1 MSSNENSICFSH
13 IEDPDGIISA
23 ALIKQIFNSDIHLVD
38 YNNFISEIEKI
49 EKNLNLKNL
58 IICDL
63 EIKLNIA
70 DTFCEIIENLSKKNI
85 SILYI
90 DHHNLDSNV
99 SERLKKF
106 NVKVIHSENE
116 CTSALIYNNFIDKL
130 KKNSSLL
137 TACACIT
144 DGMDDTVIAKKILQK
159 NNKMQETMYIYLN
172 SSLIWYYIK
181 NNQNHQKKLYDIVNL
196 FYNNQY
202 PLEIINICSE
212 AKILSTDLNNLTKN
226 IYESVKHLKK
236 ISYAEIFNNK
246 FEFAV
251 NGILSRSDKNVSLV
265 FKTVSNKNIKEL
277 VILSNNICKKDIGKN
292 TNIIASKLNGF
303 GGGDPKKSAAIISNK
318 NFEKFL
324 EEFDHSL
331 E

>member
-1 MSSNENSICFSH
+1 MSSNENSMCFSH

-23 ALIKQIFNSDIHLVD
+23 ALIKQIFNCNIHLVD
-38 YNNFISEIEKI
+38 YNNFISEIKKI

-63 EIKLNIA
+63 EIKLNSA
-70 DTFCEIIENLSKKNI
+70 DTFFEIIENLSKKKI

-90 DHHNLDSNV
+90 DHHNLDSNI
-99 SERLKKF
+99 SKQLKKF
-106 NVKVIHSENE
+106 NVKIIHSENE
-116 CTSALIYNNFIDKL
+116 CTSSLIYDNFINKL
-130 KKNSSLL
+130 KKNASLL
-137 TACACIT
+137 AACACIT
-144 DGMDDTVIAKKILQK
+144 DKRDDTVIAKKILQK
-159 NNKMQETMYIYLN
+159 NDKMYVYLN

-181 NNQNHQKKLYDIVNL
+181 NNQNHQKKLYDVVNL

-212 AKILSTDLNNLTKN
+212 AEIISTDLNNLTKN

-246 FEFAV
+246 LEFAA
-251 NGILSRSDKNVSLV
+251 NGILSMSDKNVSLV

-277 VILSNNICKKDIGKN
+277 VILSNNTSKNDIGKN

>member
-38 YNNFISEIEKI
+38 YNNFISEFEKI
-49 EKNLNLKNL
+49 EKNSNLKHL

-116 CTSALIYNNFIDKL
+116 CASSLIYDNFIDKL
-130 KKNSSLL
+130 KKNSLL
-137 TACACIT
+137 LAACACVT
-144 DGMDDTVIAKKILQK
+144 DRRDDTVIAKKILQK
-159 NNKMQETMYIYLN
+159 NDKMYVYLN

-212 AKILSTDLNNLTKN
+212 AKILSTDLNNSIKN

-246 FEFAV
+246 LEFAA
-251 NGILSRSDKNVSLV
+251 NGILSMSNKNVSLV

-303 GGGDPKKSAAIISNK
+303 GGGDPKKSVAIIPNK

>member
-38 YNNFISEIEKI
+38 YNNFISEFEKI
-49 EKNLNLKNL
+49 EKNSNLKHL

-85 SILYI
+85 SILYV

-106 NVKVIHSENE
+106 NVRVIHSENE
-116 CTSALIYNNFIDKL
+116 CASSLIYDNFIDKL
-130 KKNSSLL
+130 KKNSLL
-137 TACACIT
+137 LAACACVT
-144 DGMDDTVIAKKILQK
+144 DRRDDTVIAKKILQK
-159 NNKMQETMYIYLN
+159 NDKMYVYLN

-212 AKILSTDLNNLTKN
+212 AKILSTDLNNSTKN

-246 FEFAV
+246 LEFAA
-251 NGILSRSDKNVSLV
+251 NGILSMSNKNVSLV

-303 GGGDPKKSAAIISNK
+303 GGGDPKKSVAIIPNK
-318 NFEKFL
+318 NLKNFWKNL
-324 EEFDHSL
+324 IIH
-331 E
+331 

>member
-1 MSSNENSICFSH
+1 MSSTENSICFSH

-38 YNNFISEIEKI
+38 YSNFINEIKKI
-49 EKNLNLKNL
+49 EKNLNLKHL

-63 EIKLNIA
+63 EIKLNSA
-70 DTFCEIIENLSKKNI
+70 DTFFEIIENLSKKNI

-116 CTSALIYNNFIDKL
+116 CTSSLIYDSFFDKL

-137 TACACIT
+137 AACACVT
-144 DGMDDTVIAKKILQK
+144 DRRDDTIIAKKILQK
-159 NNKMQETMYIYLN
+159 NDKMYVYLN

-196 FYNNQY
+196 FYNDQY

-212 AKILSTDLNNLTKN
+212 AKSLSMDLNNSIKS
-226 IYESVKHLKK
+226 IYDSVKHLKK
-236 ISYAEIFNNK
+236 FSYTEIFNNK
-246 FEFAV
+246 LEFAA
-251 NGILSRSDKNVSLV
+251 NGILSMSDKNVSLV
-265 FKTVSNKNIKEL
+265 FRTVSNKNIKEL
-277 VILSNNICKKDIGKN
+277 VILSNNMCKKDIGKN
-292 TNIIASKLNGF
+292 TNIIASNLNGF
-303 GGGDPKKSAAIISNK
+303 GGGDPKKSVAIISNK

-324 EEFDHSL
+324 EEFDNSL

>member
-23 ALIKQIFNSDIHLVD
+23 ALIKQIFNSDIHLVN
-38 YNNFISEIEKI
+38 YTNFISEIEKI

-144 DGMDDTVIAKKILQK
+144 DRLGDTVIAKKILQK
-159 NNKMQETMYIYLN
+159 YEKNEIMYVYLN

-202 PLEIINICSE
+202 PLEIVNICSE

-226 IYESVKHLKK
+226 IYESAKHLKK

-246 FEFAV
+246 FEFAAK
-251 NGILSRSDKNVSLV
+251 GILSISDKNVSLV

>member
-1 MSSNENSICFSH
+1 MSSNENSVCFSH

-49 EKNLNLKNL
+49 EKNSNLKHL

-63 EIKLNIA
+63 EIKLNIT
-70 DTFCEIIENLSKKNI
+70 DTFYKIIENLSKKNI

-116 CTSALIYNNFIDKL
+116 CTSSLIYDNFIDKL

-137 TACACIT
+137 AACACVT
-144 DGMDDTVIAKKILQK
+144 DRRDDTVIAKKILQK
-159 NNKMQETMYIYLN
+159 NDKMYVYLN

-246 FEFAV
+246 LEFAA
-251 NGILSRSDKNVSLV
+251 NGILSMSNKNVSLV

-303 GGGDPKKSAAIISNK
+303 GGGDPKKSVAIIPNK

>member
-1 MSSNENSICFSH
+1 MSSNKNSICFSH

-23 ALIKQIFNSDIHLVD
+23 SLIKQIFDSDIHLVNYD
-38 YNNFISEIEKI
+38 NFISEIEKI
-49 EKNLNLKNL
+49 EKKMNLKNL

-63 EIKLNIA
+63 EIKLNKV
-70 DTFCEIIENLSKKNI
+70 DTFFEIIENLSKKKI

-90 DHHNLDSNV
+90 DHHNLNSNI

-106 NVKVIHSENE
+106 NVKIIHSENE
-116 CTSALIYNNFIDKL
+116 CTSSLIYNNFMDKL

-144 DGMDDTVIAKKILQK
+144 DKKDNTVIAKKILQK
-159 NNKMQETMYIYLN
+159 NDKMYIYLN

-202 PLEIINICSE
+202 PLEIINICNETKS
-212 AKILSTDLNNLTKN
+212 LSTDLNNLTKN
-226 IYESVKHLKK
+226 IYESITHLKK
-236 ISYAEIFNNK
+236 ISYTEIFNNK
-246 FEFAV
+246 LEFAA
-251 NGILSRSDKNVSLV
+251 NGILSISDRNVSLV
-265 FKTVSNKNIKEL
+265 FRTVSNKNIKEL
-277 VILSNNICKKDIGKN
+277 VILSNNICKKDIGKI
-292 TNIIASKLNGF
+292 TNVIASNLNGF
-303 GGGDPKKSAAIISNK
+303 GGGDPKKSAAIISNE

-331 E
+331 K

>member
-38 YNNFISEIEKI
+38 YNNFINEIEKI
-49 EKNLNLKNL
+49 EKKSNLENL

-63 EIKLNIA
+63 EIKLNSA
-70 DTFCEIIENLSKKNI
+70 DTFFEIIENLSKKKI

-90 DHHNLDSNV
+90 DHHNLNSNI

-116 CTSALIYNNFIDKL
+116 CTSSLIYDNFIDKL

-144 DGMDDTVIAKKILQK
+144 DKRDDTVIAKKILQK
-159 NNKMQETMYIYLN
+159 NDKMYVYLN

-212 AKILSTDLNNLTKN
+212 AKTLSTDLNNLTKN
-226 IYESVKHLKK
+226 IYESVKHLEK
-236 ISYAEIFNNK
+236 ISYTEIFNNK
-246 FEFAV
+246 LEFAA
-251 NGILSRSDKNVSLV
+251 NGILSMSDKNVAIV
-265 FKTVSNKNIKEL
+265 FRTISNKNIKEL
-277 VILSNNICKKDIGKN
+277 VILSNNICKKDIGEN
-292 TNIIASKLNGF
+292 TNIIASNLNGF
-303 GGGDPKKSAAIISNK
+303 GGGDPKKSAAIIPNK

-331 E
+331 Q

>member
-70 DTFCEIIENLSKKNI
+70 DTFCKIIENLSKKNI

-116 CTSALIYNNFIDKL
+116 CTSALIYNNFIEIITCNNNINLINNLFNRAWKIANQIINNSIFS
-130 KKNSSLL
+130 NSSIHFPR
-137 TACACIT
+137 CEIT
-144 DGMDDTVIAKKILQK
+144 KSQPT
-159 NNKMQETMYIYLN
+159 
-172 SSLIWYYIK
+172 
-181 NNQNHQKKLYDIVNL
+181 
-196 FYNNQY
+196 
-202 PLEIINICSE
+202 
-212 AKILSTDLNNLTKN
+212 
-226 IYESVKHLKK
+226 
-236 ISYAEIFNNK
+236 SY
-246 FEFAV
+246 
-251 NGILSRSDKNVSLV
+251 
-265 FKTVSNKNIKEL
+265 
-277 VILSNNICKKDIGKN
+277 
-292 TNIIASKLNGF
+292 
-303 GGGDPKKSAAIISNK
+303 
-318 NFEKFL
+318 
-324 EEFDHSL
+324 
-331 E
+331 